1 MTATAFCADLPASP
15 AAWRERVHIVAGR
28 KIAYRE
34 CGSGPAVLLLHG
46 IGSGAGSWELLS
58 TLLMQRVR
66 VIAWDAPGYGD
77 SDALAEAQPSAKDYA
92 YALHGLVNVLGL
104 HKFVLVGHSLGAM
117 MAAAYAAAYPQRVH
131 VLLLADPAQGYARA
145 EPAARERARSERVRL
160 LTSLGPEQYALQ
172 RAPGLLRPHPA
183 SDALQAVQAAMRRLR
198 PDGFEQACTML
209 ANDDIW
215 RYLPKWSGT
224 TRVVSGDLDTITPPA
239 DVSALAL
246 RIKAPLRLLPGAGH
260 ASYLDAPASFAKT
273 VLEAA
278 RNMSTAKGKS

>member
-1 MTATAFCADLPASP
+1 MTASPSCADMSATPAI
-15 AAWRERVHIVAGR
+15 WRERFQIIAGR

-34 CGSGPAVLLLHG
+34 CGSGPTVVLLHG

-58 TLLMQRVR
+58 TLLMQRLR

-77 SDALAEAQPSAKDYA
+77 SDALAEPNPRASDYA
-92 YALHGLVNVLGL
+92 YALHGLVATLAL
-104 HKFVLVGHSLGAM
+104 PPFVLVGHSLGAM
-117 MAAAYAAAYPQRVH
+117 MAAAYAAAYPQQVH
-131 VLLLADPAQGYARA
+131 SLLLADPAQGYARA
-145 EPAARERARSERVRL
+145 TAAARARVRSERL
-160 LTSLGPEQYALQ
+160 QMLNTLGSETYALQ
-172 RAPGLLRPHPA
+172 RAAALLRPYP
-183 SDALQAVQAAMRRLR
+183 SEEALLAAQAAMRRLR
-198 PDGFEQACTML
+198 PDGFEQACAML

-224 TRVVSGDLDTITPPA
+224 TRVIGGDLDTIPPPA

-260 ASYLDAPASFAKT
+260 ASYLDAPASFART

-278 RNMSTAKGKS
+278 RHLQPAKGTP

>member
-1 MTATAFCADLPASP
+1 MTASASCAEHHASSTAWS
-15 AAWRERVHIVAGR
+15 ERFHIVAGR
-28 KIAYRE
+28 KIVYRE

-46 IGSGAGSWELLS
+46 IGSGACSWELLS
-58 TLLMQRVR
+58 SLLLQRLR

-77 SDALAEAQPSAKDYA
+77 SDALAEAQPSANDYA
-92 YALHGLVNVLGL
+92 HALHGLVDALDL
-104 HKFVLVGHSLGAM
+104 RRFVLVGHSLGAM
-117 MAAAYAAAYPQRVH
+117 IAAAYAAAHPQHVH
-131 VLLLADPAQGYARA
+131 TLLLADPAQGYARA
-145 EPAARERARSERVRL
+145 APAARERARSERVRL
-160 LTSLGPEQYALQ
+160 LSTLGPEQYALQ
-172 RAPGLLRPHPA
+172 RAPGLLRPHPT
-183 SDALQAVQAAMRRLR
+183 SEALQAVQAAMRRLR
-198 PDGFEQACTML
+198 PAGFEQACTML

-215 RYLPKWSGT
+215 RYLPRWSGS

-278 RNMSTAKGKS
+278 RNLHTEKGKP